1 MKKLFFS
8 FAIIVCLASCKSLHQ
23 SATTRAISAPVVGA
37 ATAEMIVSEQQI
49 SFTYMPPKNIRRVGT
64 QNCINAAIR
73 EALVQ
78 NGNADVLVE
87 CQEAILERTGL
98 FGKKIKKVTI
108 TGYPAKYRNFAPVER
123 DSLIKHIG
131 KFPISDGE
139 GVKVRPGFFKF

>member
-8 FAIIVCLASCKSLHQ
+8 FAIIVCMASCKSLHQ
-23 SATTRAISAPVVGA
+23 SATTRAITAPVVGA
-37 ATAEMIVSEQQI
+37 ATAELVVSDQKI
-49 SFTYMPPKNIRRVGT
+49 SFTYIPPKNIRGVGV

-87 CQEAILERTGL
+87 CQEAIVERTGL
-98 FGKKIKKVTI
+98 MGRKITKVTV
-108 TGYPAKYRNFAPVER
+108 TGYPAKYRNFEPVER
-123 DSLIKHIG
+123 DSLIRHIG
-131 KFPISDGE
+131 DFPICDGE